1 MRFFNIHIMKGQGIV
16 DALAL
21 FSLDGWLES

>member
-1 MRFFNIHIMKGQGIV
+1 VKNPAAICGIV

-21 FSLDGWLES
+21 FDFTLMCAKIWG